1 MHRTARCIGRLES
14 LAKPAGARPPR
25 PRRWFLARA
34 RPTRRLSARS
44 GTAAIDEACS
54 RSPRADSSV
63 PEHPG
68 RRALE
73 SAHGLLYAATPR
85 LPSPRTARHTDRP
98 TDRGTGTR
106 PDRRRLRRLTAN
118 ARRVEPASRA
128 AVRLE
133 RAQRV
138 GVSVHDGMFFDDC
151 RRRGDRSS
159 PCPYDPATASCSL
172 DKLIG
177 VTTPDGF
184 AAARGSSSR
193 GQRALELR
201 DCAEGDRGRDP
212 DRRGGL
218 GAVVAR
224 DRSGESRQRDPH
236 RVHPRQRDDGLYGP
250 RADLLER

>member
-177 VTTPDGF
+177 SRLRTASLPLAGHLLVVSGRSSFEIVQKAIAAGIPIVAAVSAPSSPAIDLANRGNVTLIGF
-184 AAARGSSSR
+184 TRGN
-193 GQRALELR
+193 AMT
-201 DCAEGDRGRDP
+201 
-212 DRRGGL
+212 
-218 GAVVAR
+218 V
-224 DRSGESRQRDPH
+224 
-236 RVHPRQRDDGLYGP
+236 YTGP
-250 RADLLER
+250 ERIC